1 MYYMPILRKKA
12 ENNDVF
18 LRKCLDCWRNCSNFA
33 AQILT
38 IMREMYTYCGVI
50 TPNQYTDGEVEV
62 IIDER
67 Y

>member
-18 LRKCLDCWRNCSNFA
+18 LRKRLDSWRNCSNFTG
-33 AQILT
+33 QILS
-38 IMREMYTYCGVI
+38 IIREMYTYCGVI